1 MTAMGRGLGMDLKR
15 LAKVA
20 AFFDE
25 TYVQTGRHAGVQLS
39 VLRRGELVHQT
50 THGLADRERGTP
62 LREDAIFRIYSMTK
76 PLTAVAFMMLVEE
89 GKVALDDPVERYIPS
104 WKNLQVFEGVK
115 KSGRFKTRPA
125 AAPMRIVDLL
135 RHTSGL
141 TYHLH
146 GQNPVDAAYLDQQ
159 LSFSHG
165 KHDREGFIATLAGLP
180 LTASPGDIWTYSV
193 SSDVLGYLIEKISE
207 TPFDQFLKTRILD
220 PLGMDDT
227 AFQVAAKNVD
237 RFTACYMRTPAG
249 ETILLD
255 DPITSP
261 YLQPPRFVSGG
272 GGLTSTSKDYL
283 QFLRM
288 LLGRGELNGHRFIA
302 PKTLDLMTANHI
314 PGGKDLTSGS
324 PSQFNEAIYEG
335 VGFGLGFAVTF
346 DQPKTLLPGS
356 NGDFFWGGWASTY
369 FWVDPAEDL
378 AVLYMAQLGPSNS
391 YANRRQLRTLVYS
404 ALTETAPRS

>member
-1 MTAMGRGLGMDLKR
+1 MNAMGRGLGIDPER
-15 LAKVA
+15 LGYA
-20 AFFDE
+20 ADFFDE
-25 TYVQTGRHAGVQLS
+25 NYVRAGRYAGAQLS
-39 VLRRGELVHQT
+39 VLRRGQLVHQS

-76 PLTAVAFMMLVEE
+76 PITAVAFMMLVEE
-89 GKVALDDPVERYIPS
+89 GKVALDDPVHRFIPS
-104 WKNLQVFEGVK
+104 WKDLQVFEGVD
-115 KSGRFKTRPA
+115 KSGGFKTRPPSG
-125 AAPMRIVDLL
+125 PMRMVDLL

-146 GQNPVDAAYLDQQ
+146 GANAVDAAYLQQQ

-165 KHDREGFIATLAGLP
+165 KHDREGFITALAGLP

-207 TPFDQFLKTRILD
+207 TPFDQFLRQRILD
-220 PLGMDDT
+220 PLGMNDT
-227 AFQVAAKNVD
+227 AFQVAPDNAD
-237 RFTACYMRTPAG
+237 RLSACYTRTPSG
-249 ETILLD
+249 ETLLLD
-255 DPITSP
+255 DPKTSP

-283 QFLRM
+283 QFIRM
-288 LLGRGELNGHRFIA
+288 LLGRGELNGHRFIS
-302 PKTLDLMTANHI
+302 PKTLDLMTVNHI

-324 PSQFNEAIYEG
+324 PSQFSEAVYEG
-335 VGFGLGFAVTF
+335 IGFGLGFAVTF
-346 DQPKTLLPGS
+346 DQPKTLIPGS

-378 AVLYMAQLGPSNS
+378 AVLFMAQLGPSNS
-391 YANRRQLRTLVYS
+391 YQNRRQLRTLVYS
-404 ALTETAPRS
+404 ALTETA